1 MVKGTFAMGKMFS
14 GKKYHPYHLVTPS
27 PWPLLISIAA
37 FVVAIGATMYMHSY
51 RYGFPIL
58 LLGIL
63 HVILIMGL
71 WWRDVIREATFE
83 GMHTQQVQ
91 DGLKLGFILFII
103 SEIMFFVGFFWAFFH
118 SSLSPA
124 IQIGCIWPPYAITP
138 FNPLGI
144 PLINTLLLLLSGCT
158 ITYTHHALVT
168 GNISKTVHGFAETLY
183 YAFLFTGFQI
193 DEYIHAPFA
202 ISDGIYGSVFFMTTG
217 LHGFHVIIG
226 GLFIAI
232 TFLRFTKAHFTTT
245 HHLGFEMAAWYW
257 HFVDI
262 VWLIVYT
269 FIYWWGGL

>member
-1 MVKGTFAMGKMFS
+1 MIGMMFNS
-14 GKKYHPYHLVTPS
+14 KKYHSYHLVSPS

-51 RYGFPIL
+51 NYGLTIL
-58 LLGIL
+58 LLGMG
-63 HVILIMGL
+63 HVVLIMGL

-91 DGLKLGFILFII
+91 AGLKLGFILFII
-103 SEIMFFVGFFWAFFH
+103 SEVMFFVGFFWAFFH

-124 IQIGCIWPPYAITP
+124 IQIGCVWPPAAIAP

-144 PLINTLLLLLSGCT
+144 PLINTLVLLLSGCT
-158 ITYTHHALVT
+158 ITYTHHALIM
-168 GNISKTVHGFAETLY
+168 GNFGKTIFGFTETIF
-183 YAFLFTGFQI
+183 YAILFTLLQL
-193 DEYIHAPFA
+193 DEYIYAPFA
-202 ISDGIYGSVFFMTTG
+202 ISDGIYGSVFYMTTG

-226 GLFIAI
+226 TAYISVALIR
-232 TFLRFTKAHFTTT
+232 TVLAHFTKT